1 MMLSPAHSCLV
12 LTREYYQ
19 ADIAQVYRLLA
30 KAAAAAAIV
39 ALSAAYYVLIFY

>member
-1 MMLSPAHSCLV
+1 MLSPAHACLV

-19 ADIAQVYRLLA
+19 ADVAQVYRLLA
-30 KAAAAAAIV
+30 KAAAAVA

>member
-30 KAAAAAAIV
+30 KAAAAAIV